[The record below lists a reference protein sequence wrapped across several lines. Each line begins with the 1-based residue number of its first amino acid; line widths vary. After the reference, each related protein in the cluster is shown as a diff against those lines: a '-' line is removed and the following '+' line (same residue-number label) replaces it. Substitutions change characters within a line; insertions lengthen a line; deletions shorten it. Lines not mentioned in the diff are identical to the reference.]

1 MATAFSDPRVTLMYD
16 DAARYLLN
24 EGSQQNYDVIIC
36 DSSDPVGPAETLFRF
51 DFFASMH
58 NALAPEGIMCTQG
71 ECMWLHLDLIKN
83 VLYNNILYK
92 LLYTVQKIEEDY
104 LQYSTSIHPILFI
117 VLYFLLFSKYI
128 TCSILYRLSTFS

>member
-1 MATAFSDPRVTLMYD
+1 MATAFADPRVTLMYD

-36 DSSDPVGPAETLFRF
+36 DSSDPVGPAETLFHF

-58 NALAPEGIMCTQG
+58 NALAPEGVMCTQG

-83 VLYNNILYK
+83 VN
-92 LLYTVQKIEEDY
+92 
-104 LQYSTSIHPILFI
+104 
-117 VLYFLLFSKYI
+117 
-128 TCSILYRLSTFS
+128 R